1 MFRSLKVAM
10 PLIVVAVNVPLR
22 VPGPLP
28 RLRVRVD
35 VLSSVCTVLDESS
48 SDRRIGGNLPAGIGL
63 FSKAGY
69 PIWKT
74 GPVEAEVSE
83 PSKASSVTVNLP
95 SATKVRL
102 ENVAMP
108 LMAATTVVLFP
119 ENVTSGA
126 MGIWPAHTANA
137 GATYF
142 PAGTPDPND
151 VFDGKVDLA
160 ASALREL
167 EEETGIAADAVAC
180 DPGWTVVYAPPRIAC
195 LKLMRLAEPADAVKA
210 RIEAFL
216 AADPEAELS
225 GMRIVRGP
233 ADIDRAHA
241 PGFIVDF
248 LDDAFAHKS
257 AG

>member
-1 MFRSLKVAM
+1 MSASRILSIDALDFAFAARPWPFAETRAERIADHWRTRVAKQ
-10 PLIVVAVNVPLR
+10 
-22 VPGPLP
+22 P
-28 RLRVRVD
+28 RLYNGRVLLLGRHMIGA
-35 VLSSVCTVLDESS
+35 
-48 SDRRIGGNLPAGIGL
+48 DRRGTTLSGEYFETDFAAFLAWRDFGFPDPTVANA
-63 FSKAGY
+63 FS
-69 PIWKT
+69 
-74 GPVEAEVSE
+74 
-83 PSKASSVTVNLP
+83 
-95 SATKVRL
+95 
-102 ENVAMP
+102 
-108 LMAATTVVLFP
+108 MAALV
-119 ENVTSGA
+119 GA
-126 MGIWPAHTANA
+126 DGAFLLGEMAAHTANA

-180 DPGWTVVYAPPRIAC
+180 DPGWTVVYTPPRIAC